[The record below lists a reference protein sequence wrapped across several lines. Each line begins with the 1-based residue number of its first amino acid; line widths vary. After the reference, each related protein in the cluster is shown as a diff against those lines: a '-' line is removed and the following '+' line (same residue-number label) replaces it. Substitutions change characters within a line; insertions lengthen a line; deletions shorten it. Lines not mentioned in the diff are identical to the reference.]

1 MKYIPYIKSIKLI
14 KKEIIKI
21 VKNLVEH
28 ECFNN
33 RKEEVIMNMKFVK
46 GLVVGGLISTGIIMM
61 WNDTNSMTSK
71 KMAKKGKQFAK
82 KMGLM

>member
-1 MKYIPYIKSIKLI
+1 
-14 KKEIIKI
+14 
-21 VKNLVEH
+21 
-28 ECFNN
+28 
-33 RKEEVIMNMKFVK
+33 MNMKFVK